1 MEIDFKSRIMDA
13 LKRGVFE
20 LEIVHVLDR
29 LKQRYPG
36 MTNLEDIV
44 FRVGTS
50 LETCTPDDWRFTESA
65 TSRFFVIDQES
76 GAKFMGMTIRDS
88 HHIRDT
94 LSFIRNNI
102 RDSRLILTELDN
114 QIRIYIAEIL
124 NPNLKITHHIRTV
137 YPRGD
142 KSEIAE
148 ERQVFEKTRDIVG
161 HVIPLASRKLGSRP
175 NAIVAS
181 DGALWVRQHMNWMD
195 LKNGSATEYYL
206 FQPLTRDYGVTKSRF
221 RIFSYDAN
229 GNLKTHQE
237 QTIHCDNHRPG
248 IKDFKQGFT
257 ADEIRS
263 ESYWKVPTCLDR
275 RLIDLDYKERYSGE
289 LLQNNEDVMTSDEL
303 IELHYLRKIVRT
315 AREKLHR
322 K

>member
-1 MEIDFKSRIMDA
+1 MAIDFKSRIMDA

-20 LEIVHVLDR
+20 VEIVHVLDR
-29 LKQRYPG
+29 LKLRYPK
-36 MTNLEDIV
+36 MTNLEDIILHV
-44 FRVGTS
+44 ATS
-50 LETCTPDDWRFTESA
+50 LEAYTPDDWRFTESA

-88 HHIRDT
+88 HRIRDT

-102 RDSRLILTELDN
+102 KNSHLILTELDN
-114 QIRIYIAEIL
+114 QIQIYIDEIM

-148 ERQVFEKTRDIVG
+148 ERLVFEKTRDIVG

-181 DGALWVRQHMNWMD
+181 DGTLWVRQHMNWMD

-206 FQPLTRDYGVTKSRF
+206 FQPLTRDCGVVKGRF
-221 RIFSYDAN
+221 RIFSHDTN

-237 QTIHCDNHRPG
+237 KTFHCDNHRPG
-248 IKDFKQGFT
+248 IKDFRPGFT

-263 ESYWKVPTCLDR
+263 ESYWKVPTYLDR
-275 RLIDLDYKERYSGE
+275 RLIDLDYKERYSRE
-289 LLQNNEDVMTSDEL
+289 LLQNNEDAITSDEL
-303 IELHYLRKIVRT
+303 IELYYLRKIVRI